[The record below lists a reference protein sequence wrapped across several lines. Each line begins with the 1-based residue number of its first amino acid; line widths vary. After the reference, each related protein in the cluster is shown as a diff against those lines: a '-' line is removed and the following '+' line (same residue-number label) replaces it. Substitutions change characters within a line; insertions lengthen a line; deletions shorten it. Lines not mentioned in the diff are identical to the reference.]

1 MSDFVP
7 CTPEYLVQESGLW
20 WSSEEEWNQLRT
32 LALNYLDIDPMATP
46 SDFAYFVTT
55 TYLT

>member
-46 SDFAYFVTT
+46 SD
-55 TYLT
+55 L